1 MITDWNE
8 PHEVLLPIDHN
19 HYNFRKTKS
28 VIWKIALIAV
38 SFMLRTISRKK
49 MEKSFKSGFKQPLEK
64 AIALKSKLLSCYS
77 DCESMLWL
85 VDLAEST

>member
-1 MITDWNE
+1 
-8 PHEVLLPIDHN
+8 
-19 HYNFRKTKS
+19 
-28 VIWKIALIAV
+28 
-38 SFMLRTISRKK
+38 MLRTISRKK